1 MTDKSNK
8 GKDSQGRFAQG
19 NQYGR
24 PKGSIARLGMDLRED
39 LADFLYEELPA
50 VKAELRKLDGLMKIR
65 MFIDLAAFVL
75 PKLKATDEPYL
86 GNLSTE
92 DLDRILDR
100 LRQEVN
106 QNQ

>member
-1 MTDKSNK
+1 MKKSLNK
-8 GKDSQGRFAQG
+8 GKDSQGRFTKG

-75 PKLKATDEPYL
+75 PKLKATDEPIL
-86 GNLSTE
+86 GILSDD
-92 DLDRILDR
+92 DLDRIIQR
-100 LRQEVN
+100 LRAEMI
-106 QNQ
+106 QN

>member
-1 MTDKSNK
+1 MTDK
-8 GKDSQGRFAQG
+8 GKDSQGRFTQG
-19 NQYGR
+19 NRYGR
-24 PKGSIARLGMDLRED
+24 PRGSIARLGMDLRED
-39 LADFLYEELPA
+39 LADFLHEELPA

-92 DLDRILDR
+92 DLDQIIAR
-100 LRQEVN
+100 LKSEMVKN
-106 QNQ
+106 